1 MTAADELRTVR
12 DFVRYAVSRFN
23 AANLSFGHGTT
34 SALDEAAFIMLEGL
48 HLPVDDLS
56 PWLDARLTR
65 AERDHLTD
73 LIDRRC
79 LTREPAAYLLGRT
92 YIRSVPFKSDRR
104 AIVPRSFIG
113 ELMASDLFGGAGFSL
128 IEDPEAVGRVL
139 DLCTG
144 SGCLAILAAMFFP
157 NAQVDAVD
165 ISASALSLAAENVAE
180 HEMGDRVSLIEGD
193 LFGPLTGRLY
203 DLIITNPPYV
213 DAEAMAALPPEY
225 RHEPTLAFD
234 GGPDGLDIVRR
245 ILNQAPAHLTGRGGI
260 ICEIGTGKEI
270 LEAEYPDLP
279 FLWLDTEDSEG
290 EVFWLTARDLGAGK
304 DLRVISRMPR

>member
-12 DFVRYAVSRFN
+12 DFVRYGVSRFN
-23 AANLSFGHGTT
+23 AAGLSFGHGTT
-34 SALDEAAFIMLEGL
+34 SALDEAAFIVLEGL

-56 PWLDARLTR
+56 PWLDARLTS
-65 AERDHLTD
+65 AERDRLAD

-92 YIRSVPFKSDRR
+92 YIQSIPFKCDKR

-113 ELMASDLFGGAGFSL
+113 ELMANDLFGGAGFSL
-128 IEDPEAVGRVL
+128 IEDPQAIGRVL

-165 ISASALSLAAENVAE
+165 ISPAALSLAAENVAE
-180 HEMGDRVSLIEGD
+180 HEMGDRVSLIEGN
-193 LFGPLTGRLY
+193 LFEPLTGRLY

-213 DAEAMAALPPEY
+213 DAGAMAALPP
-225 RHEPTLAFD
+225 
-234 GGPDGLDIVRR
+234 
-245 ILNQAPAHLTGRGGI
+245 
-260 ICEIGTGKEI
+260 
-270 LEAEYPDLP
+270 
-279 FLWLDTEDSEG
+279 
-290 EVFWLTARDLGAGK
+290 
-304 DLRVISRMPR
+304 